1 MAINIK
7 EGIKVFYMEPSG
19 DWIGCYLRHCDQTML
34 SGILTRLRFCEYETV
49 LRPDWDALPEVM
61 RNELSIFCDVY
72 RMEFFRYDE
81 NSMEVKSR
89 NCFLLDP
96 CKDLETI
103 LLRMKICTR
112 IYSERTNK
120 GLTQERLAELS
131 GVPEKS
137 ISQIERGL
145 WSPTIDVMIK
155 LGTALGIELKYVEPI
170 NDK

>member
-1 MAINIK
+1 
-7 EGIKVFYMEPSG
+7 
-19 DWIGCYLRHCDQTML
+19 
-34 SGILTRLRFCEYETV
+34 
-49 LRPDWDALPEVM
+49 
-61 RNELSIFCDVY
+61 
-72 RMEFFRYDE
+72 
-81 NSMEVKSR
+81 
-89 NCFLLDP
+89 
-96 CKDLETI
+96 
-103 LLRMKICTR
+103 MKICTR